1 MKDALVS
8 KDTLNKLKPFLSM
21 PQLKG
26 INLSFLENNITE
38 FAMTAKFDDNSY
50 GLLVG
55 IISQSKPPN
64 VLNQFEEVDL
74 MYLVKFLDK
83 AVKRLHPEM
92 TLDEFIKKALD
103 DQNAT

>member
-38 FAMTAKFDDNSY
+38 FAMTAKFDDQY

-55 IISQSKPPN
+55 IISESKPPN
-64 VLNQFEEVDL
+64 AINQFEDIDL
-74 MYLVKFLDK
+74 FYLVKFLDK

>member
-1 MKDALVS
+1 M
-8 KDTLNKLKPFLSM
+8 
-21 PQLKG
+21 
-26 INLSFLENNITE
+26 
-38 FAMTAKFDDNSY
+38 
-50 GLLVG
+50 G

>member
-8 KDTLNKLKPFLSM
+8 KDTLNKIKPFLAM

-26 INLSFLENNITE
+26 INLSFLENNVTE
-38 FAMTAKFDDNSY
+38 FAMTARFGEEY

-55 IISQSKPPN
+55 IISESKPPN
-64 VLNQFEEVDL
+64 VLNQFEDVDL
-74 MYLVKFLDK
+74 IYLVKFLDK

-92 TLDEFIKKALD
+92 TLDEYIKKALD